1 MMATMTT
8 PPSSAA
14 AGVAQ
19 ARRVLL
25 WGPDTGESHVHES
38 VEGAAEFLGVPADAV
53 VAAIAS
59 GELVGGW
66 FVDWD
71 AGTGA

>member
-1 MMATMTT
+1 MATMTT
-8 PPSSAA
+8 PPPSVVGSAQ
-14 AGVAQ
+14 G
-19 ARRVLL
+19 RRVLL

-71 AGTGA
+71 AGAAA

>member
-1 MMATMTT
+1 MTT
-8 PPSSAA
+8 PPHPAA

-19 ARRVLL
+19 GRRVLL
-25 WGPDTGESHVHES
+25 WGPETDESHVHES
-38 VEGAAEFLGVPADAV
+38 VEGAAEFLGVSADAV

-71 AGTGA
+71 AGAAG